1 MNQNN
6 SGFLNS
12 IPPVTRNIIIINVIV
27 WLAQILFAQKG
38 IDLYKLFALHYF
50 ASPDFMPHQ
59 IITSMFMHATYTP
72 TGQLYFTH
80 ILFNMFA
87 VYMFGRTIESI
98 WGGKKFLFYYLVTGV
113 GAAILQLF
121 VYFLRIKYLEAG
133 LSADAIADIYQN
145 GLAAL
150 NAGKNSVDP
159 AMASIYSLVN
169 GTMVGASGA
178 VFGILVAFGMMFP
191 DAKLM
196 IIPIPIPVKAKWVVI
211 GYGVLELTLGV
222 ANSSGDNVAH
232 FAHLGGFITGFIILM
247 IWRKSNRRYNDR
259 LF

>member
-6 SGFLNS
+6 SGFLSS

-27 WLAQILFAQKG
+27 WLAQILFAHKG
-38 IDLYKLFALHYF
+38 VDLGDYFALHYF

-121 VYFLRIKYLEAG
+121 VYFLRIKYLEA
-133 LSADAIADIYQN
+133 SIPADILSNALLTGNLNIHPEYAEAIIN
-145 GLAAL
+145 LISLA
-150 NAGKNSVDP
+150 
-159 AMASIYSLVN
+159 N